1 MKRFFYLILFISI
14 FALGSSPFSGGPIS
28 GGGGAEVSGL
38 TDASNVTITGGSVTG
53 LTELGA
59 ETITDGTLSIS
70 GGDLTTTGTVSAGT
84 LTDGTLSISN
94 GIISGAIDL
103 TATGTITSSILT
115 DGTLSINAGN
125 LTTTGTVS
133 AGTLTDGTV
142 SIDSGIIS
150 DVIDII
156 ASGTVQGGTLTD
168 GTLSITDGDLT
179 TTGTVSAGILTDG
192 TLTISGGDLTTT
204 GIVSGKQLFVD
215 GSSSLNLTVAQIS
228 STVIGNPTQSGN
240 VIHVLPVIEDGL
252 GFDLILGLTAAFYYR
267 LDPNANDSI
276 FLDGVSC
283 TDGKYIG
290 LTTVTAGSGLSC
302 RTMKTGASSYDWVCY
317 TVQGAWAC
325 EP

>member
-14 FALGSSPFSGGPIS
+14 FALGSSPFLGGPIS

-38 TDASNVTITGGSVTG
+38 TDASNVTITGGSVTD

-59 ETITDGTLSIS
+59 DTITDGTLSIS

-84 LTDGTLSISN
+84 LTDGTLSIN
-94 GIISGAIDL
+94 
-103 TATGTITSSILT
+103 
-115 DGTLSINAGN
+115 
-125 LTTTGTVS
+125 
-133 AGTLTDGTV
+133 
-142 SIDSGIIS
+142 SGIIS